1 MEEQA
6 ILGKLKYLINKK
18 RTIENIMKELEL
30 KEYEV
35 FGFVEILRQ
44 DGYHIKFDDGKF
56 YFDKKIEVKVPNL
69 YEMPKGISRKILLI
83 SDTHL
88 GSKYDRLDI
97 LRYLYERAEEEEIDT
112 VLHCGDLGDGLYPNR
127 PNHQYELRVHGVD
140 EHLDY
145 IVNKYPHKDGIRTL
159 FIGGNHDYDYIRTA
173 GFDMGKAVS
182 KARSDMIYLGQ
193 DVADVKYG
201 RTRIR
206 MFHGNKGPSY
216 ARCFDSETEILTDE
230 GWKFFKDLTQK
241 EKVATLNLGKMLFEW
256 QKPVGY
262 VNEEYRGPMI
272 HIKNRTIDSLTTPN
286 HRMLVRKNP
295 VNKNHKTDLSYP
307 QKSHRRINWDW
318 QIQEAGYLADNFVRK
333 QEYQMMRGGQ
343 SFVGNDYEFVEIP
356 KIESSHITKHIGKID
371 IFDITEFFG
380 WYVTEGSLS
389 LSNRRGSVCISQSQ
403 QVNPDKVKRI
413 LELGRRMEF
422 EDIKLGRDRKSIYFH
437 SKELAQYVYE
447 QCGKGAYG
455 KRLPKWIKEGNK
467 DILQLLLDT
476 MIDGDGYRARTY
488 CGYSSCSRQLFDD
501 FCEIAIKLGYGVTTR
516 ESKSKNG
523 IIYCATITN
532 VQIYPTI
539 NEKPD
544 VVEYSGR
551 IYCVQVP
558 NSIIFIRRN
567 GKCHW
572 SGNSYKLQKY
582 VEQIPSDEKPHIM
595 LMGHFHNSFYMKYSD
610 IHCIQIP
617 ALIDQTPYARS
628 LGLNNEKGAWL
639 IKMETDRSGNV
650 ITMEPELLDF
660 SGQKKLIR
668 KRN

>member
-18 RTIENIMKELEL
+18 RTIENIMKELGL

-216 ARCFDSETEILTDE
+216 AR
-230 GWKFFKDLTQK
+230 
-241 EKVATLNLGKMLFEW
+241 
-256 QKPVGY
+256 
-262 VNEEYRGPMI
+262 
-272 HIKNRTIDSLTTPN
+272 
-286 HRMLVRKNP
+286 
-295 VNKNHKTDLSYP
+295 
-307 QKSHRRINWDW
+307 
-318 QIQEAGYLADNFVRK
+318 
-333 QEYQMMRGGQ
+333 
-343 SFVGNDYEFVEIP
+343 
-356 KIESSHITKHIGKID
+356 
-371 IFDITEFFG
+371 
-380 WYVTEGSLS
+380 
-389 LSNRRGSVCISQSQ
+389 
-403 QVNPDKVKRI
+403 
-413 LELGRRMEF
+413 
-422 EDIKLGRDRKSIYFH
+422 
-437 SKELAQYVYE
+437 
-447 QCGKGAYG
+447 
-455 KRLPKWIKEGNK
+455 
-467 DILQLLLDT
+467 
-476 MIDGDGYRARTY
+476 
-488 CGYSSCSRQLFDD
+488 
-501 FCEIAIKLGYGVTTR
+501 
-516 ESKSKNG
+516 
-523 IIYCATITN
+523 
-532 VQIYPTI
+532 
-539 NEKPD
+539 
-544 VVEYSGR
+544 
-551 IYCVQVP
+551 
-558 NSIIFIRRN
+558 
-567 GKCHW
+567 
-572 SGNSYKLQKY
+572 SYKLQKY

-639 IKMETDRSGNV
+639 VKMETDRSGNV